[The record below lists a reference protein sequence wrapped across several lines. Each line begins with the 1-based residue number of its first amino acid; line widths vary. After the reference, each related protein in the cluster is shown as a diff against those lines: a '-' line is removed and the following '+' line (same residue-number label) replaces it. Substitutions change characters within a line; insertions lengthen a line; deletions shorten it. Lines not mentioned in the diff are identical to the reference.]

1 MSRENLIQKMLDT
14 VSKLPQHR
22 AAEVAD
28 FADYLLFKY
37 DEEMLE
43 KGMEKLVSDGKA
55 FEFLKDEDDLYSL
68 KDLKEKYK

>member
-14 VSKLPQHR
+14 VAKLPQHR

-28 FADYLLFKY
+28 FANYLLFKY
-37 DEEMLE
+37 DEEMLQ
-43 KGMEKLVSDGKA
+43 KGMEKLMSDGKA
-55 FEFLKDEDDLYSL
+55 FEFLKEEEDLYSP

>member
-1 MSRENLIQKMLDT
+1 MSRENLIQKMLET

-37 DEEMLE
+37 DEEMLQ
-43 KGMEKLVSDGKA
+43 KGMDKFVSDGKA
-55 FEFLKDEDDLYSL
+55 FEFLKEEEDLYST
-68 KDLKEKYK
+68 KDLKENYK